1 MKVSRVCIRTWSWNI
16 QKRQIKGQKHQWLLQ
31 NNQHACFLC
40 CQMNNRSKISRS
52 GEQILALAVS
62 TQRKGEELQ
71 CNQLKLCCVC
81 SLLPDVGYAMATL
94 VTRQGFITSRPRN
107 QQVRMYPHT
116 QLTNSPALPVVILH
130 PAASPSSP
138 SSILRP
144 LWHFLRSMTSLFHS
158 LVFHLWMNYRRM
170 RGRKRR

>member
-40 CQMNNRSKISRS
+40 CQMNNRSKISKS
-52 GEQILALAVS
+52 GQQILALAVS

-94 VTRQGFITSRPRN
+94 FTRQGFITSRPRN

-130 PAASPSSP
+130 PGASPSSP

-170 RGRKRR
+170 RGRKHR

>member
-1 MKVSRVCIRTWSWNI
+1 MATAK
-16 QKRQIKGQKHQWLLQ
+16 L
-31 NNQHACFLC
+31 NNQHACFLLFIW
-40 CQMNNRSKISRS
+40 QQRSKISKS
-52 GEQILALAVS
+52 GEQILVLAVS
-62 TQRKGEELQ
+62 TQSDNAERKGVELQ

-94 VTRQGFITSRPRN
+94 VTRQGFITSRQRN

-130 PAASPSSP
+130 PGASPSSP

-144 LWHFLRSMTSLFHS
+144 LWRFLHSMTSLFHS
-158 LVFHLWMNYRRM
+158 LLFHLWMNYRRM